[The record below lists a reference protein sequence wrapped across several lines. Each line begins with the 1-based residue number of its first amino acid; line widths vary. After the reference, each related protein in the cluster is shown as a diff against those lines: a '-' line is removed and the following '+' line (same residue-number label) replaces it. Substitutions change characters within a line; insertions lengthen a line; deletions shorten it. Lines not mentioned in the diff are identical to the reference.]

1 MNAVTEISLP
11 LPLFQRGKVRDVY
24 DLGNELLLVSSDRIS
39 AFDFVLPSG
48 VPQKGSVLNRMSAF
62 WFRQTNH
69 IIPNHMM
76 VSIEDVDALEQ
87 LVVRLE
93 LDHPLPTSLINRSM
107 IAKKARRVPVEC
119 IIRGYLSGS
128 AWAEYK
134 SSGTIAGKPMP
145 EGLRESERLPE
156 PLFTPTTKLESHDRP
171 LTDQDVIDL
180 GLEDTMPKV
189 EEASRAIYT
198 YAAEYARERGIIV
211 ADTKFEFG
219 WLDDKLI
226 LIDEALTPDSS
237 RFWSMKD
244 YVVGQPQPSY
254 DKQPVRDWLANSG
267 WNGKAPVPPLPPEVI
282 AATTERYTTIYK
294 WLTS

>member
-1 MNAVTEISLP
+1 MNAVTEVSLP

-119 IIRGYLSGS
+119 VIRGYLSGS

-134 SSGTIAGKPMP
+134 SSGTIAGKPMS
-145 EGLRESERLPE
+145 EGLQESECLPE

-219 WLDDKLI
+219 CLDDKLI

>member
-1 MNAVTEISLP
+1 MNAVTEVSLP

-119 IIRGYLSGS
+119 VIRGYLSGS

-145 EGLRESERLPE
+145 EGLQESERLPE

-294 WLTS
+294 WLTD